1 MRSAARTN
9 SAVTRRDR
17 CAERSTLWRSAAANA
32 SAGAGRLN
40 PMKPA
45 DCTAMPN
52 GARSRPSSSAAIGLR
67 QMFPWHTTRMVFG
80 RRRARRMSSAF
91 RRRNGWSSRSGVR
104 RTRNNRSAIAQG
116 SRENTCG
123 RSATT
128 RPRRRRARGARGKKY
143 TCHHGPVRALPARV
157 RYLVTGGAG
166 FIGSHLVERLV
177 RDGAE
182 VTVLDDLSTGR
193 RENVRGVRHGIRFI
207 RGNAARLEACRRAM
221 QGVDYV
227 LHHAAVTSV
236 PHSTRNPLAAHHA
249 NVTATLNI
257 LLAAQEAKVR
267 RVVFAGSTAAYGDA
281 TELPNHEGLLP
292 RPLSEYAASKLSAE
306 AYCQAFW
313 RTHGL
318 ETVVLRYFHIFGPR
332 QNLDSQYGA
341 VIPLFIAAALRQQPP
356 VIFGDGEQTRDF
368 TFVTNV
374 VEANLLA
381 CHAPAEQAVGA
392 VFNIGCGTAT
402 SIRDLWWEIAE
413 LVGVDL
419 EPLHEPAR
427 AGDVRHSMASIA
439 RAREQLGYNPVVSL
453 QEGLQQTIAYYRER
467 VAADRS
473 DRQRMRAAPAAASP
487 RLVHA
492 NLYPAA

>member
-1 MRSAARTN
+1 M
-9 SAVTRRDR
+9 
-17 CAERSTLWRSAAANA
+17 
-32 SAGAGRLN
+32 
-40 PMKPA
+40 
-45 DCTAMPN
+45 
-52 GARSRPSSSAAIGLR
+52 
-67 QMFPWHTTRMVFG
+67 
-80 RRRARRMSSAF
+80 
-91 RRRNGWSSRSGVR
+91 
-104 RTRNNRSAIAQG
+104 
-116 SRENTCG
+116 
-123 RSATT
+123 
-128 RPRRRRARGARGKKY
+128 
-143 TCHHGPVRALPARV
+143 

-193 RENVRGVRHGIRFI
+193 RENLRAVRDCVRFI
-207 RGNAARLEACRRAM
+207 RGNAARLEVCRRAT
-221 QGVDYV
+221 QGVDFI

-236 PHSTRNPLAAHHA
+236 PHSTRDPITAHHA

-281 TELPNHEGLLP
+281 TELPTHEGLLP

-313 RTHGL
+313 LTHGL
-318 ETVVLRYFHIFGPR
+318 ETVVLRYFNIFGPR

-341 VIPLFIAAALRQQPP
+341 VIPLFIAAAVRQKPP
-356 VIFGDGEQTRDF
+356 VIYGDGEQTRDF

-381 CHAPAEQAVGA
+381 CHAPAELVAGA
-392 VFNIGCGTAT
+392 VFNIGCGVAT
-402 SIRDLWWEIAE
+402 SIRDLWKEIAG

-419 EPLHEPAR
+419 EPRHEPGR
-427 AGDVRHSMASIA
+427 TGDVRHSLASIA
-439 RAREQLGYNPVVSL
+439 RAQAGLGYKPVVSL

-467 VAADRS
+467 LAVDRTDRPRLRASPAGGRRMIHADLF
-473 DRQRMRAAPAAASP
+473 PAA
-487 RLVHA
+487 
-492 NLYPAA
+492 